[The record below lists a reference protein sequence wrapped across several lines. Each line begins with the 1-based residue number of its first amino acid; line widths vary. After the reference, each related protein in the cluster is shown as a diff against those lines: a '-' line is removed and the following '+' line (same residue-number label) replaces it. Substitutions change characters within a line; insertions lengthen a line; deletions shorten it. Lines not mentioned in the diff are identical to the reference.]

1 MRFLIVII
9 IFLQSVSFAVAGE
22 KKLPPFFTYL
32 RAVDDTILQEMRYF
46 GVHNFLGRKVRGYEA
61 AECILTKRAA
71 LALKS
76 VQQRLVKRGLSLKVY
91 DCYRPVRAVKDFV
104 KWSQNN
110 DQKTKPEFYPTLPKR
125 RLFAL
130 GYIAR
135 RSAHSRGSTVDL
147 AIVPLPPEQQP
158 DFSFDKQRACFESY
172 EKRFGDN
179 SLDFGTGFDC
189 FHELSHTR
197 NPNIGEIARR
207 NRQLLVS
214 EMARA
219 GFVNYSK
226 EWWHFTLRDEPY
238 RKKHFDFPITA
249 YKGELGRVVKQKT
262 IGEQEIKTEV
272 VEEENRS
279 EFDLEKQVKKVPL
292 RVVCVAEDDVL
303 NVRAEPNSKGEHVGS
318 LPPNA
323 VGIQY
328 KKCLGDVSI
337 ERWHALPTQK
347 RKTTVMP
354 WCEISSYKRLSSS
367 LDEIAIEG
375 WVSGA
380 FVVPEGTTARP
391 CLYRR

>member
-1 MRFLIVII
+1 MRFLVAII
-9 IFLQSVSFAVAGE
+9 LFLQSVSFAVAGE

-46 GVHNFLGRKVRGYEA
+46 GVHNFLGRKVKGYEA

-76 VQQRLVKRGLSLKVY
+76 VQARLVKRGLSLKVY
-91 DCYRPVRAVKDFV
+91 DCYRPARAVRDFV
-104 KWSQNN
+104 NWSQNN
-110 DQKTKPEFYPTLPKR
+110 DKKTKPEFYPTLPKR

-158 DFSFDKQRACFESY
+158 DFSFDKQRACFDEY
-172 EKRFGDN
+172 EKRFADN
-179 SLDFGTGFDC
+179 SLDFGTGYDC

-226 EWWHFTLRDEPY
+226 EWWHFTLRNEPY
-238 RKKHFDFPITA
+238 RKKYFDFPITA
-249 YKGELGRVVKQKT
+249 YKGRVGRVVKEKRA
-262 IGEQEIKTEV
+262 GKQEIQTES
-272 VEEENRS
+272 VEEENKS
-279 EFDLEKQVKKVPL
+279 GLDLEKLIKMVPL

-303 NVRAEPNSKGEHVGS
+303 NVRVGPSSQADLVGS

-328 KKCLGDVSI
+328 KKCSGDVSV
-337 ERWHALPTQK
+337 ERWHALPSQQ
-347 RKTTVMP
+347 RKTVVTP
-354 WCEISSYKRLSSS
+354 WCEISSYRLPSAP
-367 LDEIAIEG
+367 DEVEIEG

-380 FVVPEGTTARP
+380 FVVPEGATPRA
-391 CLYRR
+391 CLFQR

>member
-1 MRFLIVII
+1 MRFLVALVM
-9 IFLQSVSFAVAGE
+9 FLHSGSFAVAGE
-22 KKLPPFFTYL
+22 KSLPPFFTYL
-32 RAVDDTILQEMRYF
+32 RAVDNTILQEMRYF
-46 GVHNFLGRKVRGYEA
+46 GVHNFLGRKVKGYEA

-76 VQQRLVKRGLSLKVY
+76 VQKRLVKRGLSLKVY
-91 DCYRPVRAVKDFV
+91 DCYRPARAVKDFV
-104 KWSQNN
+104 TWSQNN
-110 DQKTKPEFYPTLPKR
+110 DKKAKPEFYPTLPKR

-147 AIVPLPPEQQP
+147 AIVPLPPEKQP
-158 DFSFDKQRACFESY
+158 DFSFERQRACFESY
-172 EKRFGDN
+172 EKRFADN
-179 SLDFGTGFDC
+179 SLDFGTGYDC

-226 EWWHFTLRDEPY
+226 EWWHFTLRNEPY
-238 RKKHFDFPITA
+238 RKKYFDFPITA
-249 YKGELGRVVKQKT
+249 YQGGATRVLKEKAVD
-262 IGEQEIKTEV
+262 EQDIKTEPLKEEKKSDLD
-272 VEEENRS
+272 VEK
-279 EFDLEKQVKKVPL
+279 LIKMVPL

-303 NVRAEPNSKGEHVGS
+303 NVRAGPNSKADLVAR

-323 VGIQY
+323 VGIHY
-328 KKCLGDVSI
+328 KGCLGDVSV
-337 ERWHALPTQK
+337 ERWHSVSPK
-347 RKTTVMP
+347 MRKTMITP
-354 WCEISSYKRLSSS
+354 WCEILAYRLPSSP
-367 LDEIAIEG
+367 DEITVKG

-380 FVVPEGTTARP
+380 FVVPEGAMPRP
-391 CLYRR
+391 CRF